1 MPLEAP
7 GTPSPRDD
15 EDEQTTAS
23 PGATGAP
30 PSADHA
36 QRATLAGD
44 PTLPEDQAP
53 PDDQD
58 DPDRPAPPP
67 VSWKGLSPE
76 DRARLLDEADPEELR
91 SHRRV
96 QGITGRLYQQRVQ
109 DLQPEDL
116 PPTVRQR
123 IEEATRARLEQEAQ
137 ERELA
142 ALGQSGEFYTLGQK
156 AFEDMQN
163 RRGQEIRTRRAAE
176 QKSAVTQEFAARTR
190 QWAIDNFPTEVLDA
204 AAHELNE
211 GGKMDTLDFEGQYNL
226 WLKTVTTHNARH
238 EARQEKQR
246 WEKEELPAHRQR
258 WLAEQNGTEPSP
270 ETESNGAPAG
280 QRILTDEAIDRM
292 SLKEFEAVWDM
303 ERNEPK
309 KGYRWRPTR
318 SLDTRQ
324 IAMGGGR

>member
-15 EDEQTTAS
+15 DDEQTTAS
-23 PGATGAP
+23 PEATGAP
-30 PSADHA
+30 PSAERD
-36 QRATLAGD
+36 QRATVAGD
-44 PTLPEDQAP
+44 PTLPGEQAP

-58 DPDRPAPPP
+58 EDDRPAPPP
-67 VSWKGLSPE
+67 VSWKTLSPE

-109 DLQPEDL
+109 SLRPEDL
-116 PPTVRQR
+116 PPTVRQQ
-123 IEEATRARLEQEAQ
+123 IEETTRARIEQEAQ
-137 ERELA
+137 EKELA
-142 ALGQSGEFYTLGQK
+142 QLGQSGEFYTLGQR
-156 AFEDMQN
+156 AYEDMQN

-176 QKSAVTQEFAARTR
+176 QKSQTVQEFAAQTR
-190 QWAIDNFPTEVLDA
+190 QWAVENFPGEVLDA
-204 AAHELNE
+204 AAQELDA
-211 GGKMDTLDFEGQYNL
+211 GGQMDRLNFDGQYNL
-226 WLKTVTTHNARH
+226 WLKTVTSHNARF
-238 EARQEKQR
+238 EAKREKAR

-258 WLAEQNGTEPSP
+258 WLAEQNGAEPSP

-280 QRILTDEAIDRM
+280 QRVLTDEQIDRM

-303 ERNEPK
+303 ERNQPK